1 MSVRVHRAHGVHC
14 RTTASAGRGRTFTS
28 VYVAA
33 LGARSLRPPRRGG
46 RRCRGGEGLGGAG
59 IVVRYVVGTAC
70 GVRGGWRRA
79 RAAAAALPLA
89 RRWHVQ
95 QQATLVID
103 RCMHGC
109 ERVDVRDV
117 HQRRRHA
124 HVVRPYL

>member
-70 GVRGGWRRA
+70 GVRGGMAARACRRRRA
-79 RAAAAALPLA
+79 PAAQEVARTAAGDPGYRSMHAWLRAC
-89 RRWHVQ
+89 RR
-95 QQATLVID
+95 
-103 RCMHGC
+103 
-109 ERVDVRDV
+109 
-117 HQRRRHA
+117 
-124 HVVRPYL
+124 P